1 VSALERLLREG
12 APRWTRLEN
21 LLKEV
26 ENLPPRAFG
35 RERLLEIVG
44 LYRETSADL
53 ARIRTLT
60 SDPEILERLNQLAAR
75 GYRLLHAE
83 APRAPGPP
91 VREWIARGI
100 PDAFAQS
107 RRHVAAA
114 TLAML
119 LGALIGAC
127 AVAADSSQARAL
139 IPDAFFTERPSER
152 VARIESSPERVDSA
166 AEALGFGAFL
176 YTHNIKVA
184 FLAFALGATTL
195 VLGYLILF
203 QNGIILGA
211 IAAAYHLEGVHLFF
225 WGWVGPH
232 GALEIPSIVLAGAA
246 GLAVGQALLLPG
258 ERVRLVRLREA
269 SGPAW
274 RLLTATCGLLV
285 VAGLIEGS
293 FSQMTARVVPFQ
305 IKIAVACLLF
315 AALGAW
321 LLSGFARRRA

>member
-1 VSALERLLREG
+1 VSVLERLLREG
-12 APRWTRLEN
+12 APRWTRLET
-21 LLKEV
+21 LLGEV
-26 ENLPPRAFG
+26 ESLPPRAFG

-53 ARIRTLT
+53 ARVRTLT
-60 SDPEILERLNQLAAR
+60 SDPDILQRLNQLASR
-75 GYRLLHAE
+75 GYRLLHAD
-83 APRAPGPP
+83 AARVPGPAL
-91 VREWIARGI
+91 REWIVRGI

-107 RRHVAAA
+107 RRQVAAA
-114 TLAML
+114 ALAML
-119 LGALIGAC
+119 LGALIGAGV
-127 AVAADSSQARAL
+127 VAADASQARAL
-139 IPDAFFTERPSER
+139 IPGELFTERPSER

-166 AEALGFGAFL
+166 AKALGFGAFL

-211 IAAAYHLEGVHLFF
+211 VAASYHLEGVQAFF

-246 GLAVGQALLLPG
+246 GLVLGQALLLPG

-293 FSQMTARVVPFQ
+293 FSQMTARVVPFE
-305 IKIAVACLLF
+305 IKIAVACMLL
-315 AALGAW
+315 AALAGW